1 MIKFTY
7 KTKVYYK
14 DVDQMG
20 VVYYARYYEYFE
32 AARTELLQSIDIDV
46 TAVEDDGYFMP
57 VVTSHCDYKIGAT
70 FEDILLVE
78 TFINELPKATM
89 RIDYEIYKNKNSDLL
104 VSGYT
109 THAFTVSIECCP
121 VPQPAMSIVGAVTFL
136 MLSEWR

>member
-14 DVDQMG
+14 DVDKMG

-89 RIDYEIYKNKNSDLL
+89 RIDYEIYKNKNCDLL

-109 THAFTVSIECCP
+109 THAFTDKSGKP
-121 VPQPAMSIVGAVTFL
+121 VKPPKRLLEVLQNNF
-136 MLSEWR
+136 

>member
-1 MIKFTY
+1 MISFTY

-78 TFINELPKATM
+78 TFIHELPKAKM
-89 RIDYEIYKNKNSDLL
+89 RIDYEIYKNKNRDLL

-109 THAFTVSIECCP
+109 THAFTDKSSKP
-121 VPQPAMSIVGAVTFL
+121 VKPPKRLLEVLQNNF
-136 MLSEWR
+136 

>member
-14 DVDQMG
+14 DVDKMG

-57 VVTSHCDYKIGAT
+57 VVSSHCDYKIGAT

-109 THAFTVSIECCP
+109 THAFTDKSGKP
-121 VPQPAMSIVGAVTFL
+121 VKPPKRLLEVLQNNF
-136 MLSEWR
+136 

>member
-14 DVDQMG
+14 DVDKMG

-109 THAFTVSIECCP
+109 THAFTDKSSKP
-121 VPQPAMSIVGAVTFL
+121 VKPPKRLLEVLQNNF
-136 MLSEWR
+136 

>member
-32 AARTELLQSIDIDV
+32 AARTELLQSIAIDV

-57 VVTSHCDYKIGAT
+57 LVTSHCDYKIGST
-70 FEDILLVE
+70 FEDIL
-78 TFINELPKATM
+78 F
-89 RIDYEIYKNKNSDLL
+89 
-104 VSGYT
+104 SGYT
-109 THAFTVSIECCP
+109 THAFTDKSGKP
-121 VPQPAMSIVGAVTFL
+121 VKPPKRLLEVLQNNF
-136 MLSEWR
+136 

>member
-57 VVTSHCDYKIGAT
+57 VVISHCDYKIGAT

-109 THAFTVSIECCP
+109 THAFTDKSGKP
-121 VPQPAMSIVGAVTFL
+121 VKPPKRLLEVLQNNF
-136 MLSEWR
+136 

>member
-1 MIKFTY
+1 
-7 KTKVYYK
+7 
-14 DVDQMG
+14 MG

-109 THAFTVSIECCP
+109 THAFTDKSGKP
-121 VPQPAMSIVGAVTFL
+121 VKPPKRLLEVLQNNF
-136 MLSEWR
+136 

>member
-70 FEDILLVE
+70 FEVKLLVE

-109 THAFTVSIECCP
+109 THAFTDKSGKP
-121 VPQPAMSIVGAVTFL
+121 VKPPKRLLEVLQNNF
-136 MLSEWR
+136 

>member
-20 VVYYARYYEYFE
+20 VVYYARYYEYLE
-32 AARTELLQSIDIDV
+32 AARTELLQSINIDV

-109 THAFTVSIECCP
+109 THAFTDKSGKP
-121 VPQPAMSIVGAVTFL
+121 VKPPKRLLEVLQNNF
-136 MLSEWR
+136 